1 MKHISLKFTHSQV
14 NYQIGAQSYLGTD
27 SNEFCWLKIEARILT
42 AEMREFRWFK
52 TQINEIASLDL
63 VG

>member
-27 SNEFCWLKIEARILT
+27 SNEFCSSSLKLKLE
-42 AEMREFRWFK
+42 
-52 TQINEIASLDL
+52 S
-63 VG
+63 